1 MSHPK
6 QAWYPYMKNIARRY
20 PDNLH
25 PEENA
30 AVKAALDAAAPET
43 VQLIELSYIK
53 GTKTLRESANLCFL
67 SFSTAKIRTSAFF
80 TDVARNMGLP
90 TK

>member
-6 QAWYPYMKNIARRY
+6 EAWYPYMKNITRKY
-20 PDNLH
+20 PNNLH

-30 AVKAALDAAAPET
+30 AVSAALATAAPDT
-43 VQLIELSYIK
+43 VQLIELAYIK
-53 GTKTLRESANLCFL
+53 GSKTLREAANLCFL
-67 SFSTAKIRTSAFF
+67 SISTARIRTSAFF
-80 TDVARNMGLP
+80 REVARNLGLP